1 LAGSIERKLT
11 TIFCADVKGYSRL
24 MDADEVATL
33 ERLKD
38 YRSAMAGFIERHR
51 GRVVSTAGDGLL
63 AEFPSVVEAV
73 QCAVESQR
81 ELAARNQPLPESQR
95 MDFRLGINL
104 GDVMVEGEDI
114 FGEGVNIAAR
124 LQELAPA
131 GGICISRTVHDQVRN
146 KLTLGYH
153 FLGGKKVKNIADEV
167 PVYQVL
173 LEPDAVGGAPEP
185 VVEPPPA
192 VPQSPSVDD
201 GDPVLDRRRRSFIR
215 LATRSGILLG
225 FLLIVNLW
233 TSPGY
238 LWVIWPGLVIGCG
251 LAWRALSVY
260 GPGAYGKPGHDRI
273 RHRQR
278 GKIKGDVRFTED
290 TDLRGDIKGTAT
302 VAEGVALTMRGD
314 ISRDLILEKD
324 ADAYIRGDVGGDVI
338 NNGGRLDMRG
348 TVKGTTRK
356 G

>member
-1 LAGSIERKLT
+1 LASSIERKLT

-24 MDADEVATL
+24 MDTDEVATL

-38 YRSAMAGFIERHR
+38 YRGAMAGFIERHR
-51 GRVVSTAGDGLL
+51 GRVVNTAGDGLL

-81 ELAARNQPLPESQR
+81 ELAARNEPLADSER

-104 GDVMVEGEDI
+104 GDVMVEGDDI

-173 LEPDAVGGAPEP
+173 LEPDDVAVAPQPGGDPPAPE
-185 VVEPPPA
+185 
-192 VPQSPSVDD
+192 SPSAGEDD
-201 GDPVLDRRRRSFIR
+201 SWQEARRRRFIQ
-215 LATRSGILLG
+215 LATRAGILLG
-225 FLLIVNLW
+225 FLLIVNLL

-238 LWVIWPGLVIGCG
+238 LWVVWPGLVIGCG
-251 LAWRALSVY
+251 LALRSISVY
-260 GPGAYGKPGHDRI
+260 GPGSRDAGRRNDRI

-278 GKIKGDVRFTED
+278 GKIKGDIRFTED
-290 TDLRGDIKGTAT
+290 TDLRGDVKGTAT
-302 VAEGVALTMRGD
+302 VAAGISLVMRGD

-324 ADAYIRGDVGGDVI
+324 ADACIRGDVGGDVV

-356 G
+356 A